1 MLAARAG
8 SVFPETGNRHASG
21 LTMHGD
27 RIIFLAGN
35 SREGSS
41 MSVRKVVIPVA
52 GLGTRLLPTTR
63 ALPKEMLPV
72 GKYPA
77 IQHVVEEMAAASLKK
92 CLFITSHS
100 KTIIENQFDNNVD
113 IYSQSDQN
121 HNSIDPGH
129 FDYSRRGIEFFY
141 TRQQAL
147 SPAARPRGTGAA
159 ILAAESFVEKEH
171 FAVAYGDTIINTRHT
186 PNFLARMIE
195 SHLEHGSACTVGVRP
210 VTADMV
216 GHYGI
221 VKPDPADDLNADSF
235 SIRGLMEKPNVD
247 EAPSLMAVSA
257 RYVFSP
263 DIFDEIRGLKGT
275 TGGELGVTDAIR
287 GLIRRDK
294 PVRCVRLLPDETRY
308 DIGSH
313 ESYYRAFI
321 DFALQDPECGDRIRE
336 YLEGC
341 VKCADNTP

>member
-1 MLAARAG
+1 MR
-8 SVFPETGNRHASG
+8 
-21 LTMHGD
+21 
-27 RIIFLAGN
+27 
-35 SREGSS
+35 
-41 MSVRKVVIPVA
+41 VRKVVIPVA

-77 IQHVVEEMAAASLKK
+77 IQHVVEEMAAANLKK

-113 IYSQSDQN
+113 LGAGSEQN
-121 HNSIDPGH
+121 HGWNDPSN

-147 SPAARPRGTGAA
+147 SPTIKLRGTGAA
-159 ILAAESFVEKEH
+159 ILAAESYVDKEH

-195 SHLEHGSACTVGVRP
+195 CHLKYDSACTLGVRP
-210 VTADMV
+210 VTRDMV
-216 GHYGI
+216 GRYGI
-221 VKPDPADDLNADSF
+221 VTPGPEDDLNADSF
-235 SIRGLMEKPNVD
+235 AIEDLVEKPGVD

-263 DIFDEIRGLKGT
+263 DIFDEIRGLT
-275 TGGELGVTDAIR
+275 QATGGELGVTDAIR
-287 GLIRRDK
+287 SLIRREK
-294 PVRCVRLLPDETRY
+294 SVRCVRLLPDETRY

-336 YLEGC
+336 YLEAC
-341 VKCADNTP
+341 VANTDKKP

>member
-1 MLAARAG
+1 MR
-8 SVFPETGNRHASG
+8 
-21 LTMHGD
+21 
-27 RIIFLAGN
+27 
-35 SREGSS
+35 
-41 MSVRKVVIPVA
+41 VRKVVIPVA

-77 IQHVVEEMAAASLKK
+77 IQHVVEEMAAANLKK

-113 IYSQSDQN
+113 LSAQSDQN
-121 HNSIDPGH
+121 HGCNDPSN

-147 SPAARPRGTGAA
+147 SPTIKLRGTGAA
-159 ILAAESFVEKEH
+159 ILAAESFVDKEN

-195 SHLEHGSACTVGVRP
+195 SHLKYDSACTVGVRP
-210 VTADMV
+210 VTRDMV
-216 GHYGI
+216 GRYGI
-221 VKPDPADDLNADSF
+221 VTPDPVDDLNPDSF
-235 SIRGLMEKPNVD
+235 SINDLVEKPGAA

-263 DIFDEIRGLKGT
+263 DIFDEIRGLT
-275 TGGELGVTDAIR
+275 QATGGELGVTDAIR
-287 GLIRRDK
+287 SLIRRGK
-294 PVRCVRLLPDETRY
+294 SVRCVRLLPDETRY

-321 DFALQDPECGDRIRE
+321 DFALQDPECGERIRKYIE
-336 YLEGC
+336 A
-341 VKCADNTP
+341 CAKKTARKP

>member
-1 MLAARAG
+1 M
-8 SVFPETGNRHASG
+8 P
-21 LTMHGD
+21 
-27 RIIFLAGN
+27 I
-35 SREGSS
+35 
-41 MSVRKVVIPVA
+41 RKVVIPVA

-77 IQHVVEEMAAASLKK
+77 IQHVVEEMAAANLTK

-100 KTIIENQFDNNVD
+100 KTIIENQFDNNID
-113 IYSQSDQN
+113 ISSQPEQN
-121 HNSIDPGH
+121 HNSIDPGQ

-141 TRQQAL
+141 TRQQTL
-147 SPAARPRGTGAA
+147 PPTVRPRGTGAA
-159 ILAAESFVEKEH
+159 ILAAESFVESEH

-195 SHLEHGSACTVGVRP
+195 SHLRHGSACTVGVRP
-210 VTADMV
+210 VSSEMV

-235 SIRGLMEKPNVD
+235 SIRDLVEKPDVG

-263 DIFDEIRGLKGT
+263 DIFDEIRGLTGAS
-275 TGGELGVTDAIR
+275 GGELGVTDAIR
-287 GLIRRDK
+287 GLIRRGRS
-294 PVRCVRLLPDETRY
+294 VRCVRLLPDETRY

-321 DFALQDPECGDRIRE
+321 DFALQDPQCGDKIRQ
-336 YLEGC
+336 YLETC
-341 VKCADNTP
+341 MKHT

>member
-1 MLAARAG
+1 M
-8 SVFPETGNRHASG
+8 P
-21 LTMHGD
+21 
-27 RIIFLAGN
+27 I
-35 SREGSS
+35 
-41 MSVRKVVIPVA
+41 RKVVIPVA

-77 IQHVVEEMAAASLKK
+77 IQHVVEEMAAANLTK

-100 KTIIENQFDNNVD
+100 KTIIENQFDNNID
-113 IYSQSDQN
+113 ISSQPEQN
-121 HNSIDPGH
+121 HNSIDPGQ

-141 TRQQAL
+141 TRQQTL
-147 SPAARPRGTGAA
+147 PPTVRPRGTGAA
-159 ILAAESFVEKEH
+159 ILAAESFVESDH

-195 SHLEHGSACTVGVRP
+195 SHLRHGSACTVGVRP
-210 VTADMV
+210 VSSDMV

-235 SIRGLMEKPNVD
+235 SIRDLVEKPDVD

-263 DIFDEIRGLKGT
+263 DIFDEIRGLTGAS
-275 TGGELGVTDAIR
+275 GGELGVTDAIR
-287 GLIRRDK
+287 GLIRRGRS
-294 PVRCVRLLPDETRY
+294 VRCVRLLPDETRY

-321 DFALQDPECGDRIRE
+321 DFALQDPQCGDKIRQ
-336 YLEGC
+336 YLETC
-341 VKCADNTP
+341 MKHT

>member
-1 MLAARAG
+1 M
-8 SVFPETGNRHASG
+8 P
-21 LTMHGD
+21 
-27 RIIFLAGN
+27 I
-35 SREGSS
+35 
-41 MSVRKVVIPVA
+41 RKVVIPVA

-77 IQHVVEEMAAASLKK
+77 IQHVVEEMAAANLTK

-100 KTIIENQFDNNVD
+100 KTIIENQFDNNID
-113 IYSQSDQN
+113 ISSQPEQN
-121 HNSIDPGH
+121 HNSIDPGQ

-141 TRQQAL
+141 TRQQTL
-147 SPAARPRGTGAA
+147 PPTVRPRGTGAA
-159 ILAAESFVEKEH
+159 ILAAESFVESEH

-195 SHLEHGSACTVGVRP
+195 SHLRHGSACTVGVRP
-210 VTADMV
+210 VSSEMV

-235 SIRGLMEKPNVD
+235 SIRDLVEKPDVD

-263 DIFDEIRGLKGT
+263 DIFDEIRGLTGAS
-275 TGGELGVTDAIR
+275 GGELGVTDAIR
-287 GLIRRDK
+287 GLIRRGRS
-294 PVRCVRLLPDETRY
+294 VRCVRLLPDETRY

-321 DFALQDPECGDRIRE
+321 DFALQDPQCGDKIRQ
-336 YLEGC
+336 YLETC
-341 VKCADNTP
+341 MKHT

>member
-1 MLAARAG
+1 M
-8 SVFPETGNRHASG
+8 P
-21 LTMHGD
+21 
-27 RIIFLAGN
+27 I
-35 SREGSS
+35 
-41 MSVRKVVIPVA
+41 RKVVIPVA

-77 IQHVVEEMAAASLKK
+77 IQHVVEEMAAANLTK

-100 KTIIENQFDNNVD
+100 KTIIENQFDNNID
-113 IYSQSDQN
+113 ISSQPEQN
-121 HNSIDPGH
+121 HNSIDPGQ

-141 TRQQAL
+141 TRQQTL
-147 SPAARPRGTGAA
+147 PPTVRPRGTGAA
-159 ILAAESFVEKEH
+159 ILAAESFVESEH

-195 SHLEHGSACTVGVRP
+195 SHLRHGSACTVGVRP
-210 VTADMV
+210 VSSEMV

-235 SIRGLMEKPNVD
+235 SIRDLVEKPDVD

-263 DIFDEIRGLKGT
+263 DIFDEIRGLTGAS
-275 TGGELGVTDAIR
+275 GGELGVTDAIR
-287 GLIRRDK
+287 GLITRGRS
-294 PVRCVRLLPDETRY
+294 VRCVRLLPDETRY

-321 DFALQDPECGDRIRE
+321 DFALQDPQCGDKIRQ
-336 YLEGC
+336 YLETC
-341 VKCADNTP
+341 MKHT

>member
-1 MLAARAG
+1 MC
-8 SVFPETGNRHASG
+8 
-21 LTMHGD
+21 
-27 RIIFLAGN
+27 
-35 SREGSS
+35 
-41 MSVRKVVIPVA
+41 VRKVVIPVA

-77 IQHVVEEMAAASLKK
+77 IQHVVEEMAAANLTK

-113 IYSQSDQN
+113 HASQFEQN
-121 HNSIDPGH
+121 HGSNDTGQL
-129 FDYSRRGIEFFY
+129 DYSRRGIEFFY

-147 SPAARPRGTGAA
+147 SPAKGPRGTGAA
-159 ILAAESFVEKEH
+159 ILAAESFVDEEH

-195 SHLEHGSACTVGVRP
+195 SHLGYGSACTVGVRP
-210 VTADMV
+210 VTSDMV
-216 GHYGI
+216 GRYGI
-221 VKPDPADDLNADSF
+221 VQPDPADDLNADSF
-235 SIRGLMEKPNVD
+235 AIHDLVEKPGAD

-263 DIFDEIRGLKGT
+263 DIFDEIRALAHAAR
-275 TGGELGVTDAIR
+275 EEIGVTDAIR
-287 GLIRRDK
+287 GLIRRGK
-294 PVRCVRLLPDETRY
+294 SVRSVRLLPDETRY

-313 ESYYRAFI
+313 ASYYRAFI

-336 YLEGC
+336 YIEAC
-341 VKCADNTP
+341 VRRAGKIPDPGEARGQ

>member
-1 MLAARAG
+1 
-8 SVFPETGNRHASG
+8 
-21 LTMHGD
+21 
-27 RIIFLAGN
+27 
-35 SREGSS
+35 
-41 MSVRKVVIPVA
+41 MSIRKVVIPVA

-77 IQHVVEEMAAASLKK
+77 IQHVVEEMAAANLTK
-92 CLFITSHS
+92 CLFVTSHS
-100 KTIIENQFDNNVD
+100 KTMIENQFDNNID
-113 IYSQSDQN
+113 IFSQAEQN
-121 HNSIDPGH
+121 HNSIDPTH

-147 SPAARPRGTGAA
+147 PPTFRPRGTGAA

-195 SHLEHGSACTVGVRP
+195 SHLRHGSACTVGVRP
-210 VTADMV
+210 VSSDMV
-216 GHYGI
+216 GRYGI
-221 VKPDPADDLNADSF
+221 VKPDPAGDPNADGF
-235 SIRGLMEKPNVD
+235 SIRDLVEKPGAD

-263 DIFDEIRGLKGT
+263 EIFDEIRGLT
-275 TGGELGVTDAIR
+275 EVSGGELGVTDAIR
-287 GLIRRDK
+287 SLIRRGRS
-294 PVRCVRLLPDETRY
+294 VRCVRLLPDETRY

-321 DFALQDPECGDRIRE
+321 DFALQDPKCGDRIRE
-336 YLEGC
+336 YLEAC
-341 VKCADNTP
+341 VKRAGKSA

>member
-1 MLAARAG
+1 M
-8 SVFPETGNRHASG
+8 P
-21 LTMHGD
+21 
-27 RIIFLAGN
+27 I
-35 SREGSS
+35 
-41 MSVRKVVIPVA
+41 RKVVIPVA

-77 IQHVVEEMAAASLKK
+77 IQHVVEEMAAADLTK

-100 KTIIENQFDNNVD
+100 KTIIENQFDNNID
-113 IYSQSDQN
+113 ISSQPEQN
-121 HNSIDPGH
+121 HNSIDPGQ

-141 TRQQAL
+141 TRQQTL
-147 SPAARPRGTGAA
+147 PPTVRPRGTGAA
-159 ILAAESFVEKEH
+159 ILAAESFVESEH

-195 SHLEHGSACTVGVRP
+195 SHLRHGSACTVGVRP
-210 VTADMV
+210 VSSDMV

-235 SIRGLMEKPNVD
+235 SIRDLVEKPDVD

-263 DIFDEIRGLKGT
+263 DIFDEIRGLTGAS
-275 TGGELGVTDAIR
+275 GGELGVTDAIR
-287 GLIRRDK
+287 GLIRRGRS
-294 PVRCVRLLPDETRY
+294 VRCVRLLPDETRY

-321 DFALQDPECGDRIRE
+321 DFALQDPQCGDKIRQ
-336 YLEGC
+336 YLETC
-341 VKCADNTP
+341 MKHT

>member
-1 MLAARAG
+1 M
-8 SVFPETGNRHASG
+8 N
-21 LTMHGD
+21 
-27 RIIFLAGN
+27 
-35 SREGSS
+35 
-41 MSVRKVVIPVA
+41 VRKVVIPVA

-77 IQHVVEEMAAASLKK
+77 IQHVVEEMAAANLTK

-100 KTIIENQFDNNVD
+100 KNIIEDQFDNNVD
-113 IYSQSDQN
+113 LVSQSDQN
-121 HNSIDPGH
+121 HGTNDTGPL
-129 FDYSRRGIEFFY
+129 DYSLRGIEFFY

-147 SPAARPRGTGAA
+147 TPANRLRGTGAA
-159 ILAAESFVEKEH
+159 ILAAETFVDQEH

-195 SHLEHGSACTVGVRP
+195 SHLEHGSTCTVGVRP
-210 VTADMV
+210 VTSDMV
-216 GHYGI
+216 GRYGI
-221 VKPDPADDLNADSF
+221 VKPDPADDPDADSF
-235 SIRGLMEKPNVD
+235 AIQDLVEKPGVE
-247 EAPSLMAVSA
+247 EAPSLLAVSA

-263 DIFDEIRGLKGT
+263 HIFDEIRAHT
-275 TGGELGVTDAIR
+275 QAAGEEIGVTEAIR
-287 GLIRRDK
+287 GLIRRGK

-313 ESYYRAFI
+313 ASYYRAFI

-336 YLEGC
+336 YLEAC
-341 VKCADNTP
+341 LRRVEKNS

>member
-1 MLAARAG
+1 M
-8 SVFPETGNRHASG
+8 P
-21 LTMHGD
+21 
-27 RIIFLAGN
+27 I
-35 SREGSS
+35 
-41 MSVRKVVIPVA
+41 RKVVIPVA

-77 IQHVVEEMAAASLKK
+77 IQHVVEEMAAASLTK

-100 KTIIENQFDNNVD
+100 KTIIENQFDNNID
-113 IYSQSDQN
+113 ISSQPEQN
-121 HNSIDPGH
+121 HSSIDPGQ

-147 SPAARPRGTGAA
+147 PPTARPRGTGAA

-195 SHLEHGSACTVGVRP
+195 SHLRHGSACTVGVRP
-210 VTADMV
+210 VSSDMV

-235 SIRGLMEKPNVD
+235 SIRDLVEKPDVD

-263 DIFDEIRGLKGT
+263 DIFDEIRGLT
-275 TGGELGVTDAIR
+275 EASGGELGVTDAIR
-287 GLIRRDK
+287 GLIRRGR

-321 DFALQDPECGDRIRE
+321 DFALQDPQCGDRIRE
-336 YLEGC
+336 YLEAC
-341 VKCADNTP
+341 VKHGRNSP

>member
-1 MLAARAG
+1 MR
-8 SVFPETGNRHASG
+8 
-21 LTMHGD
+21 
-27 RIIFLAGN
+27 
-35 SREGSS
+35 
-41 MSVRKVVIPVA
+41 VRKVVIPVA

-77 IQHVVEEMAAASLKK
+77 IQHVVEEMAAANLKK

-113 IYSQSDQN
+113 LGAGSEQN
-121 HNSIDPGH
+121 HGWNDPSN

-147 SPAARPRGTGAA
+147 SPTIKLRGTGAA
-159 ILAAESFVEKEH
+159 ILAAESYVDKEH

-195 SHLEHGSACTVGVRP
+195 SHLKYDSACTLGVRA
-210 VTADMV
+210 VTRDMV
-216 GHYGI
+216 GRYGI
-221 VKPDPADDLNADSF
+221 VRPDPEDDLNADSF
-235 SIRGLMEKPNVD
+235 SINDLVEKPGAD

-263 DIFDEIRGLKGT
+263 DIFDEIRRLT
-275 TGGELGVTDAIR
+275 QATGGELGVTDAIR
-287 GLIRRDK
+287 SLIRRGK
-294 PVRCVRLLPDETRY
+294 SVRCVRLLPDETRY

-313 ESYYRAFI
+313 ASYYRAFI
-321 DFALQDPECGDRIRE
+321 DFALQDPECGERIRE
-336 YLEGC
+336 YIKAC
-341 VKCADNTP
+341 VANTDKKP

>member
-1 MLAARAG
+1 M
-8 SVFPETGNRHASG
+8 P
-21 LTMHGD
+21 
-27 RIIFLAGN
+27 I
-35 SREGSS
+35 
-41 MSVRKVVIPVA
+41 RKVVIPVA

-77 IQHVVEEMAAASLKK
+77 IQHVVEEMAAANLTK

-100 KTIIENQFDNNVD
+100 KTIIENQFDNNID
-113 IYSQSDQN
+113 ISSQPEQN
-121 HNSIDPGH
+121 HNSIDPGQ

-141 TRQQAL
+141 TRQQTL
-147 SPAARPRGTGAA
+147 PPTVRPRGTGAA
-159 ILAAESFVEKEH
+159 ILAAESFVESEH

-195 SHLEHGSACTVGVRP
+195 SHLRHGSACTVGVRP
-210 VTADMV
+210 VSSDMV

-235 SIRGLMEKPNVD
+235 SIRDLVEKPDVD
-247 EAPSLMAVSA
+247 DAPSLMAVSA

-263 DIFDEIRGLKGT
+263 DIFDEIRGLTGAS
-275 TGGELGVTDAIR
+275 GGELGVTDAIR
-287 GLIRRDK
+287 GLIRRGRS
-294 PVRCVRLLPDETRY
+294 VRCVRLLPDETRY

-321 DFALQDPECGDRIRE
+321 DFALQDPQCGDKIRQ
-336 YLEGC
+336 YLETC
-341 VKCADNTP
+341 MKHT

>member
-1 MLAARAG
+1 MR
-8 SVFPETGNRHASG
+8 
-21 LTMHGD
+21 
-27 RIIFLAGN
+27 
-35 SREGSS
+35 
-41 MSVRKVVIPVA
+41 VRKVVIPVA

-77 IQHVVEEMAAASLKK
+77 IQHVVEEMAAARLTK

-113 IYSQSDQN
+113 LASQSEQN
-121 HNSIDPGH
+121 HGANDQRQL
-129 FDYSRRGIEFFY
+129 DYSLRGIEFFY

-147 SPAARPRGTGAA
+147 SPPNGPRGTGAA
-159 ILAAESFVEKEH
+159 ILAAESFVDREH

-195 SHLEHGSACTVGVRP
+195 SHVDHGSACTLGVRP
-210 VTADMV
+210 VTSDMV
-216 GHYGI
+216 GRYGI
-221 VKPDPADDLNADSF
+221 VEPDPADDLDADSF
-235 SIRGLMEKPNVD
+235 AIQDLVEKPGVD

-263 DIFDEIRGLKGT
+263 DIFDEIRALSQAAGD
-275 TGGELGVTDAIR
+275 EIGVTEAIR
-287 GLIRRDK
+287 GLIRREK

-313 ESYYRAFI
+313 ASYYRAFI

-336 YLEGC
+336 YLEAC
-341 VKCADNTP
+341 LKRTEKKCP

>member
-1 MLAARAG
+1 M
-8 SVFPETGNRHASG
+8 P
-21 LTMHGD
+21 
-27 RIIFLAGN
+27 I
-35 SREGSS
+35 
-41 MSVRKVVIPVA
+41 RKVVIPVA

-77 IQHVVEEMAAASLKK
+77 IQHVVEEMAAANLTK

-100 KTIIENQFDNNVD
+100 KTIIENQFDNNID
-113 IYSQSDQN
+113 ISSQPEQN
-121 HNSIDPGH
+121 HNSIDPGQ

-141 TRQQAL
+141 TRQQTL
-147 SPAARPRGTGAA
+147 PPTVRPRGTGAA
-159 ILAAESFVEKEH
+159 ILAAESFVESEH

-195 SHLEHGSACTVGVRP
+195 SHLRHGSACTVGVRP
-210 VTADMV
+210 VSSDMV

-221 VKPDPADDLNADSF
+221 VKPEPADDLNADSF
-235 SIRGLMEKPNVD
+235 SIRDLVEKPDVD

-263 DIFDEIRGLKGT
+263 DIFDEIRGLTGAS
-275 TGGELGVTDAIR
+275 GGELGVTDAIR
-287 GLIRRDK
+287 GLIRRGRS
-294 PVRCVRLLPDETRY
+294 VRCVRLLPDETRY

-321 DFALQDPECGDRIRE
+321 DFALQDPQCGDKIRQ
-336 YLEGC
+336 YLETC
-341 VKCADNTP
+341 MKHT

>member
-1 MLAARAG
+1 
-8 SVFPETGNRHASG
+8 
-21 LTMHGD
+21 MH
-27 RIIFLAGN
+27 
-35 SREGSS
+35 
-41 MSVRKVVIPVA
+41 VRKVVIPVA

-77 IQHVVEEMAAASLKK
+77 IQHVVEEMAAANLTK

-100 KTIIENQFDNNVD
+100 KTIIEDQFDNNVD
-113 IYSQSDQN
+113 LSSQSDPN
-121 HNSIDPGH
+121 HGSNDQGQL
-129 FDYSRRGIEFFY
+129 DYILRGIEFFY

-147 SPAARPRGTGAA
+147 SSASRPRGTGAA
-159 ILAAESFVEKEH
+159 ILAAESFVDKEH

-210 VTADMV
+210 VTSDMV
-216 GHYGI
+216 GRYGI
-221 VKPDPADDLNADSF
+221 VKPDPAEDLNADSF
-235 SIRGLMEKPNVD
+235 AIRDLVEKPGVD

-263 DIFDEIRGLKGT
+263 EIFEEIRALT
-275 TGGELGVTDAIR
+275 QAAGEEIGVTEAIQ
-287 GLIRRDK
+287 GLIRREK

-313 ESYYRAFI
+313 ASYYRAFI

-336 YLEGC
+336 YLEAC
-341 VKCADNTP
+341 VKHAGKSP

>member
-1 MLAARAG
+1 M
-8 SVFPETGNRHASG
+8 N
-21 LTMHGD
+21 
-27 RIIFLAGN
+27 
-35 SREGSS
+35 
-41 MSVRKVVIPVA
+41 VRKVVIPVA

-72 GKYPA
+72 GRYPA
-77 IQHVVEEMAAASLKK
+77 IQHVVEEMAATNLTK

-100 KTIIENQFDNNVD
+100 KTMIEDQFDNNVD
-113 IYSQSDQN
+113 LASQSDPN
-121 HNSIDPGH
+121 HGANDTGPL
-129 FDYSRRGIEFFY
+129 DYSLRGIEFFY

-147 SPAARPRGTGAA
+147 TPANRLRGTGAA
-159 ILAAESFVEKEH
+159 ILAAESFVDKEH

-195 SHLEHGSACTVGVRP
+195 SHFEHGSACTVGVRP
-210 VTADMV
+210 VTSDMV
-216 GHYGI
+216 GRYGI
-221 VKPDPADDLNADSF
+221 VKPDPEDDLNADSF
-235 SIRGLMEKPNVD
+235 AIHDLVEKPGAE

-263 DIFDEIRGLKGT
+263 HIFDEIRALT
-275 TGGELGVTDAIR
+275 QAAGEEVGVTEAIR
-287 GLIRRDK
+287 ALIRRGK

-313 ESYYRAFI
+313 ASYYRAFI

-336 YLEGC
+336 YLEAC
-341 VKCADNTP
+341 LTAR

>member
-1 MLAARAG
+1 
-8 SVFPETGNRHASG
+8 
-21 LTMHGD
+21 
-27 RIIFLAGN
+27 
-35 SREGSS
+35 
-41 MSVRKVVIPVA
+41 MSIRKVVIPVA

-77 IQHVVEEMAAASLKK
+77 IQHVVEEMAAADLTK
-92 CLFITSHS
+92 CLFITSHG
-100 KTIIENQFDNNVD
+100 KTIIENQFDNNID
-113 IYSQSDQN
+113 ISSQPEQN
-121 HNSIDPGH
+121 HNSIDPGN

-147 SPAARPRGTGAA
+147 PPTARPRGTGAA

-195 SHLEHGSACTVGVRP
+195 SHLRHGSACTVGVRP
-210 VTADMV
+210 VSSDMV

-221 VKPDPADDLNADSF
+221 VTPDPADDLNHDSF
-235 SIRGLMEKPNVD
+235 SIRDLVEKPGQD

-263 DIFDEIRGLKGT
+263 DIFDEIRGL
-275 TGGELGVTDAIR
+275 TGASCGELGVTDAIR
-287 GLIRRDK
+287 GLIRRGRS
-294 PVRCVRLLPDETRY
+294 VRCVRLLPDETRY

-321 DFALQDPECGDRIRE
+321 DFALQDPQCGDRIRE
-336 YLEGC
+336 YLEAC
-341 VKCADNTP
+341 VKHRARSK